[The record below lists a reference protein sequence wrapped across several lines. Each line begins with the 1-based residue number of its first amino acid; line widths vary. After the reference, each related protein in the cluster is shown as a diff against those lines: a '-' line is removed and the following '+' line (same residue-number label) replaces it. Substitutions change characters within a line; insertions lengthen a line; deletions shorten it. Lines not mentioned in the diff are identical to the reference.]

1 MTFLPAEFTGGEP
14 GTFTPV
20 VFGIQQNASA
30 TATLDQL
37 IFDGSYL
44 VGLQAAKAF
53 LDFSENAAEKTNL
66 EVRKGVINAYGSVLL
81 SEELV
86 AIFERNKVNLEK
98 NLFETRKVFENG
110 LEEEESVE
118 QLEITLIDIQIQLD
132 NAKRSRD
139 IARQMF
145 NVSLGISVDSEV
157 TFSDSLDALAQD
169 NIELELMGTNLNIE
183 ENVDFKI
190 AENLTTQRELEL
202 KLEKSRAL
210 PTLSAFV
217 NYGTA
222 AASNEFEFFNSDLP
236 WFQSSILGVNM
247 NIPIFSSGMR
257 SAKTQRARIAFD
269 QAKTELE
276 ETIQNVTL
284 ELNSSKSNY
293 KFAIDS
299 YKNSKKNLKLAERI
313 EAKNQVKFT
322 EGLSSSFE
330 LRQAQ
335 TQLYSAQQQYFQS
348 MLNVIN
354 AKVDMETILNTPD
367 LRIESDSI
375 RGKY

>member
-1 MTFLPAEFTGGEP
+1 
-14 GTFTPV
+14 
-20 VFGIQQNASA
+20 
-30 TATLDQL
+30 
-37 IFDGSYL
+37 
-44 VGLQAAKAF
+44 
-53 LDFSENAAEKTNL
+53 
-66 EVRKGVINAYGSVLL
+66 
-81 SEELV
+81 
-86 AIFERNKVNLEK
+86 
-98 NLFETRKVFENG
+98 
-110 LEEEESVE
+110 
-118 QLEITLIDIQIQLD
+118 
-132 NAKRSRD
+132 
-139 IARQMF
+139 
-145 NVSLGISVDSEV
+145 
-157 TFSDSLDALAQD
+157 
-169 NIELELMGTNLNIE
+169 MGTNLNIE

-257 SAKTQRARIAFD
+257 SAKTKRARIAFD

-299 YKNSKKNLKLAERI
+299 YENSKKNLNFAERI
-313 EAKNQVKFT
+313 EAKNQVKFS

-330 LRQAQ
+330 
-335 TQLYSAQQQYFQS
+335 
-348 MLNVIN
+348 
-354 AKVDMETILNTPD
+354 
-367 LRIESDSI
+367 
-375 RGKY
+375 